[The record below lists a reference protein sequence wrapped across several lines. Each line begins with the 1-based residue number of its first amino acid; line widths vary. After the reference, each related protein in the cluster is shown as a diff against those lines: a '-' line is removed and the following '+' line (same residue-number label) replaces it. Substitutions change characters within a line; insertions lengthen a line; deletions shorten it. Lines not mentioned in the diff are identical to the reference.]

1 MKKNKKYYNE
11 YELQFNKYRSEE
23 DLIMEQIRQEEE
35 MNTLRMINEKLYSIR
50 CWEDNYDDDYY
61 R

>member
-1 MKKNKKYYNE
+1 MKRYYNE
-11 YELQFNKYRSEE
+11 YEKQLRKYRSEE

-35 MNTLRMINEKLYSIR
+35 MQTLRMINDKLYKIR
-50 CWEDNYDDDYY
+50 RWEEDYDDDY

>member
-11 YELQFNKYRSEE
+11 YEKQLNKYRSEE
-23 DLIMEQIRQEEE
+23 ELIMEQIRQEED
-35 MNTLRMINEKLYSIR
+35 MHTLKMINDKLYSIR

>member
-11 YELQFNKYRSEE
+11 YEKQLNKYRSEE
-23 DLIMEQIRQEEE
+23 ELIMEQIRQEED
-35 MNTLRMINEKLYSIR
+35 MHTLQMINDKLYSIR